1 MLVALVIALSAPS
14 QQSVTLGEEH
24 DIVALLHQQTTIE
37 AKQFTQLRS
46 LQALQDAVS
55 KLGWTLIESDRLLVL
70 VDSKLLDFRA
80 LEVQEELTAQ
90 LVTSGSD
97 QSGAIDFSDFSD
109 ATRLSLSKS
118 LIQSKPTWWPL
129 FEREDLTLR
138 FQPKAE
144 IIFESGSGSRTYYL
158 ELPMSLQPP
167 PLYEANQRV
176 DIESARIKSVAVGLP
191 NRTSA
196 LPSSLSVKVLS
207 SLSGD
212 RWSAVPDAIEAT
224 MARYS
229 DLVSGYAEN
238 VASYLRGQFDGT
250 TVDMLLSAKTGAD
263 LPSRIFDQLVSIV
276 EGRRARF
283 GVPDGFPSVTW
294 VSRSSLK
301 KISFMLFAE
310 FRYKD
315 TLGNIVRVSIGLRH
329 GRDERP

>member
-1 MLVALVIALSAPS
+1 MLVALVLALSAPS
-14 QQSVTLGEEH
+14 HQSVPLGEKH
-24 DIVALLHQQTTIE
+24 DIVALLHHQTTIE

-46 LQALQDAVS
+46 LQALQDEVS
-55 KLGWTLIESDRLLVL
+55 KLGWILIESDGLLVL
-70 VDSKLLDFRA
+70 VDNKLLDFRA

-97 QSGAIDFSDFSD
+97 QSGTIDFSDFSD
-109 ATRLSLSKS
+109 ETRLSLSKT

-129 FEREDLTLR
+129 FERKDLTLR
-138 FQPKAE
+138 FQPRAE
-144 IIFESGSGSRTYYL
+144 ITFESGSRSRTYYL
-158 ELPMSLQPP
+158 ELPMSLPPP
-167 PLYEANQRV
+167 PLYETNQRV
-176 DIESARIKSVAVGLP
+176 DIESARTKIVAVGMP

-224 MARYS
+224 KARYS

-238 VASYLRGQFDGT
+238 VASFLRGQFDGS
-250 TVDMLLSAKTGAD
+250 TVDQLLNARTGAD
-263 LPSRIFDQLVSIV
+263 LPIRIFDRLVSNV
-276 EGRRARF
+276 EGRRARS
-283 GVPDGFPSVTW
+283 GVPDGVPSETW
-294 VSRSSLK
+294 VSRSSFK

-315 TLGNIVRVSIGLRH
+315 SLGNRVHVSIGLRH